1 MQPSEKPDLDYAG
14 VVPGEAVDLGA
25 GCEHSIP
32 DTHTRPH
39 SSPAAVSG
47 LIQAPSLR
55 HPGLLTMRLPPVGA
69 MGLSGSVR
77 AAHQSPTAGCL
88 TCCLIVV
95 LVYMIKL

>member
-1 MQPSEKPDLDYAG
+1 MQPTEKPDLDCAG
-14 VVPGEAVDLGA
+14 EVPGEAVDLGA
-25 GCEHSIP
+25 GCEQSIP

-47 LIQAPSLR
+47 LIQAPR
-55 HPGLLTMRLPPVGA
+55 PGHLGLFNMRLPPVGA

-77 AAHQSPTAGCL
+77 AAHPSPTAGR
-88 TCCLIVV
+88 LIAV